1 MFGRG
6 ISNLQIWYGPI
17 IIDVIFWIFFY
28 ILNFICNFFANC
40 CEEGIKFIC
49 NFGRLRLRDIVDIN
63 LANGFFF
70 LLFREFHSMYPMSFL
85 DLLHCL

>member
-1 MFGRG
+1 MFGRR
-6 ISNLQIWYGPI
+6 ISKLKIGYGPI
-17 IIDVIFWIFFY
+17 IIDIIFWTFF
-28 ILNFICNFFANC
+28 LHFELHLQFFANC
-40 CEEGIKFIC
+40 CEKGVKFIC
-49 NFGRLRLRDIVDIN
+49 NFERLRLRDIVDIN